1 MNKTKLKLL
10 TLKLLYY
17 FLNIIMIGLPK
28 IVNLLIKQINKLQ
41 AKIKTAG
48 DLLDDGIINDSFV

>member
-28 IVNLLIKQINKLQ
+28 IVNLLLKQINKLQ
-41 AKIKTAG
+41 TKIKTAG
-48 DLLDDGIINDSFV
+48 DLLDDRIINDSFV